1 VTTIPFRHEQPD
13 DLSGLLLPHL
23 RAVAQEMAEEIR
35 GQVPE
40 YARSKSSPYARR
52 MQQNITRTVE
62 CFMRAAAADG
72 PVRFDDLIE
81 MYAGLGAREAR
92 QGGSLERL
100 ETAIRAGGRVACR
113 RLIKDAYRLDWSRD
127 TLAALTDMLFGFLDE
142 ISAAAARG
150 FADESCSDRER
161 DRARLRDLI
170 VADPPASE
178 TAIAALAR
186 TAAWQ
191 PPRTIGVVAV
201 LPDQPAAPPILP
213 PTVLPHW
220 ADPVSYLIVPDPE
233 GPGQHR
239 LAAALARIGTAAL
252 GPTVPLTGGA
262 VSLRWASR
270 TLELVRA
277 GVLAPAAGLL
287 RSVDHVVTLAAAS
300 GADLIE
306 AAIER
311 RLAPLLGLSE
321 ARRRQL
327 CLTLLTWLECGE
339 NTALTADR
347 LAVHQQTVR
356 YRLHRLA
363 EVFDGAPIEPEHRLE
378 LMLALHTYLR
388 VQKR

>member
-1 VTTIPFRHEQPD
+1 MSHAPVPLRRKRPD
-13 DLSGLLLPHL
+13 DLAGLLLPHL
-23 RAVAQEMAEEIR
+23 RAVTQEMADEIC

-40 YARSKSSPYARR
+40 YARSAGSPYARR
-52 MQQNITRTVE
+52 MRQNITRTVE
-62 CFMRAAAADG
+62 RFMQAAAADG
-72 PVRFDDLIE
+72 PVRLDDLIE

-150 FADESCSDRER
+150 FADESRSDRER

-178 TAIAALAR
+178 AAIVALAR
-186 TAAWQ
+186 SAGWE
-191 PPRTIGVVAV
+191 PPRTIGVAAV
-201 LPDQPAAPPILP
+201 LREQSAPPILP
-213 PTVLPHW
+213 PTVLAHW
-220 ADPVSYLIVPDPE
+220 ADPVSYVIFPDPD

-239 LAAALARIGTAAL
+239 LAAALARIGVAAL
-252 GPTVPLTGGA
+252 GPTTPLTGGA
-262 VSLRWASR
+262 VSLRWASQ

-277 GVLAPAAGLL
+277 GVLDPAGLL
-287 RSVDHVVTLAAAS
+287 RSVDHVVTLVAAS
-300 GADLIE
+300 GAGLIE

-311 RLAPLLGLSE
+311 RLAPLLGLSP
-321 ARRRQL
+321 ARRHQL

-356 YRLHRLA
+356 YRLHRL
-363 EVFDGAPIEPEHRLE
+363 EELFDGAPIEPEHRLE
-378 LMLALHTYLR
+378 LMLALHAYLR
-388 VQKR
+388 IQKS